1 MLLEITRAVF
11 CQTCCTCCSLLPD
24 GDNGDTDKPYRLAP
38 LLSSA
43 VGLQLFGLV
52 LLSLKLGIC
61 IF

>member
-11 CQTCCTCCSLLPD
+11 GQTCPAHCSFLRD
-24 GDNGDTDKPYRLAP
+24 GDNVDGDKPHQLAP

-43 VGLQLFGLV
+43 AGLQLFGLV